1 MEKTKHLLESVAK
14 NYSVAAENI
23 CKFIEDPDEK
33 KEQLNDLRK
42 LTMEHAKLAHEFDL
56 QEKAMLHVTSQLKEI
71 KDLEIEKQY
80 EEMVRRYT
88 DDCRKTDQELKI
100 ESTNCTELEEVI
112 TRCMKTTMK
121 KE

>member
-1 MEKTKHLLESVAK
+1 MEKTKQLLESVAE
-14 NYSVAAENI
+14 NYAVAAENI
-23 CKFIEDPDEK
+23 CKYIEDPDEK

-56 QEKAMLHVTSQLKEI
+56 QEKAVLHVTSQLKEI

-88 DDCRKTDQELKI
+88 DGYRKSDEDFL
-100 ESTNCTELEEVI
+100 ESTNCTELEQVI
-112 TRCMKTTMK
+112 TRCLKTTV
-121 KE
+121 KEE

>member
-1 MEKTKHLLESVAK
+1 MEKTKLLLESVAG
-14 NYSVAAENI
+14 NYAVAAENI
-23 CKFIEDPDEK
+23 CKYIEDPDEK

-42 LTMEHAKLAHEFDL
+42 LTLEHAKLAHEFDL

-88 DDCRKTDQELKI
+88 DDCRKTDQEL
-100 ESTNCTELEEVI
+100 TQTQ
-112 TRCMKTTMK
+112 
-121 KE
+121 

>member
-1 MEKTKHLLESVAK
+1 MEKTKQLLESVAV
-14 NYSVAAENI
+14 NYVKAAENI
-23 CKFIEDPDEK
+23 CKYIEDPDEK

-56 QEKAMLHVTSQLKEI
+56 QEKAVLRVTSQLKEI

-88 DDCRKTDQELKI
+88 DDYRKTDQEL
-100 ESTNCTELEEVI
+100 TQTQ
-112 TRCMKTTMK
+112 
-121 KE
+121 

>member
-1 MEKTKHLLESVAK
+1 MEKTKQLLESVTE
-14 NYSVAAENI
+14 NYTKAAENI
-23 CKFIEDPDEK
+23 CKYIEDPDEK

-112 TRCMKTTMK
+112 TRCMKTTVK